1 MSQKMGS
8 IGEADSKLSPEN
20 TLLPS
25 PSQIKSVNASTA
37 PSYYDINMES
47 VSGYPSI
54 TNKIAGSILW

>member
-37 PSYYDINMES
+37 PSYCENSMES
-47 VSGYPSI
+47 VSGYASI
-54 TNKIAGSILW
+54 TNMSFDIILW